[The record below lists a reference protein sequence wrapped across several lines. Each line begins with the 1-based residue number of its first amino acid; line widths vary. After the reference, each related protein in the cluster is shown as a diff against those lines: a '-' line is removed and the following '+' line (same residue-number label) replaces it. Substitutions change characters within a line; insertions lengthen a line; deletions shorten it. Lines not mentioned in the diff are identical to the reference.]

1 MKKRLFPALLAAAA
15 VIGSGCLRVEQTLT
29 LKPDGS
35 GDIEVEYAVS
45 ERAISQLKAMR
56 ELKSRLA
63 MAAGEQNE
71 EDAASAYA
79 YRFLLPRE
87 EEIRRECERYAEL
100 GIKLEKL
107 RVQTRNA
114 WRHVEL
120 KLSFERLDALARTE
134 AFQHVGFTLAR
145 NREGHYVFY
154 RQSHPDPRFDPPDL
168 SNPAVQKMVSPIL
181 GGFRVLI
188 RLRTPTRIL
197 KTNAPQRS
205 TRSCLW
211 VYDFARD
218 PEAVANV
225 QRQTLITVF
234 DGTGVT
240 LPEIRDPQMRA
251 GDS

>member
-1 MKKRLFPALLAAAA
+1 MRKWPLIVLLLACIA
-15 VIGSGCLRVEQTLT
+15 GSGCLQVEQTLT
-29 LKPDGS
+29 LEADGS
-35 GDIEVEYAVS
+35 GEIEVKYAVS
-45 ERAISQLKAMR
+45 ERAISQLEAMR
-56 ELKSRLA
+56 KLKGQLA
-63 MAAGEQNE
+63 RAAGKEDE

-87 EEIRRECERYAEL
+87 DDIRQECERYTDL
-100 GIKLEKL
+100 GIEIERL

-114 WRHVEL
+114 WRHVDL
-120 KLSFERLDALARTE
+120 KLTFERLDALAKTE
-134 AFQHVGFTLAR
+134 AFQYVGFTVAR

-154 RQSHPDPRFDPPDL
+154 RQSQPDPRFDPPDL
-168 SNPAVQKMVSPIL
+168 GNPAVQKMLTPIL

-188 RLRTPTRIL
+188 RLHTPTRIL

-205 TRSCLW
+205 TRSCFW

-218 PEAVANV
+218 PQAVAEV
-225 QRQTLITVF
+225 QRQKLITVF

-240 LPEIRDPQMRA
+240 LPEVRDPQMGK